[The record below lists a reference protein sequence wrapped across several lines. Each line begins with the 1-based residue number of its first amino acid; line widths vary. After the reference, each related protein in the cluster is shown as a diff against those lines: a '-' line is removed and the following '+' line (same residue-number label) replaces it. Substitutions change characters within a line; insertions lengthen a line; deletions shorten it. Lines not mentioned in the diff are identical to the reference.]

1 MVLFRIAFLRFTVID
16 LLDILAITYI
26 LYQLYFF
33 VRGTRAAQMTVGF
46 VLLLI
51 ASVIAPLL
59 NMNGLAWILRNLRT
73 VWLLAFVVLF
83 QPELRRLLIR
93 LGQSQIIR
101 LFVRAYENRT
111 VEEVAKAAF
120 ELSKRGLGAL
130 IVLTRDVG
138 LKAIIETGVPIR
150 AEVSVPLLVSIFNL
164 RSPLHDG
171 AVVIQNDI
179 LEAAKCLLPLSQ
191 NPDLDPSLGTR
202 HRAAL
207 GVSEESDAV
216 VVVVSEET
224 GNVSVA
230 MEGQL
235 IRNLDYEN
243 LRRFLNEALR
253 TVGTAPRAAARLE
266 V

>member
-1 MVLFRIAFLRFTVID
+1 MVLFKIAFIRFTIID
-16 LLDILAITYI
+16 LLDVLAITYI
-26 LYQLYFF
+26 LYKLYFF
-33 VRGTRAAQMTVGF
+33 VRGSRAAQMTVGF
-46 VLLLI
+46 ILILI
-51 ASVIAPLL
+51 ASVIAPML
-59 NMNGLAWILRNLRT
+59 NMSGLTWIFRNLRT

-93 LGQSQIIR
+93 LGQSQVIR
-101 LFVRAYENRT
+101 FFVKVQENRT

-130 IVLTRDVG
+130 IVLARDMG

-171 AVVIQNDI
+171 AVVIQNDVI
-179 LEAAKCLLPLSQ
+179 EAAKCLLPLSQ
-191 NPDLDPSLGTR
+191 NPDIDPSLGTR

-207 GVSEESDAV
+207 GLSEESDAV
-216 VVVVSEET
+216 IVVVSEET
-224 GNVSVA
+224 GSVSVA
-230 MEGQL
+230 MDGQL
-235 IRNLDYEN
+235 IRNLDYEK
-243 LRRFLNEALR
+243 LRKVLNEALR
-253 TVGTAPRAAARLE
+253 TVGSVPSTPSRLE

>member
-1 MVLFRIAFLRFTVID
+1 MVLFRIAFLRFTIID
-16 LLDILAITYI
+16 LLDVLAITYI
-26 LYQLYFF
+26 LCQLYYF
-33 VRGTRAAQMTVGF
+33 VRGSRAAQMTVGF
-46 VLLLI
+46 VLLLM

-59 NMNGLAWILRNLRT
+59 NMSGLTWILRNLST

-101 LFVRAYENRT
+101 LFVRVHENRT

-130 IVLTRDVG
+130 IVLARDMG

-191 NPDLDPSLGTR
+191 SPDLDPSLGTR

-207 GVSEESDAV
+207 GLSEESDAV
-216 VVVVSEET
+216 VVIVSEET
-224 GNVSVA
+224 GAVSVA
-230 MEGQL
+230 VNGEL
-235 IRNLDYEN
+235 IRNFNYEN

-253 TVGTAPRAAARLE
+253 IAEPAPRPSARLE